1 MRTLP
6 APIATALLLLVS
18 GLPACG
24 LDSQGLLAA
33 DAGKV
38 STTTASG
45 DDATGAVSDDDAGTN
60 GDPALAGDDATPM
73 GDPSMPLDASTT
85 MQADAGTEAIQDA
98 SPDAPVTCS
107 SCTALKCPTELAACG
122 AGSACLAY
130 RDCQE
135 TCSVKGGSGASSCS
149 TTCNAMHPGGET
161 AFAALTICD
170 LGCGAGC
177 AAALTLG
184 TP

>member
-6 APIATALLLLVS
+6 VRIAMASLLFVS
-18 GLPACG
+18 SIPGCG
-24 LDSQGLLAA
+24 LDSQGLLAT
-33 DAGKV
+33 DAGNV
-38 STTTASG
+38 NTTIASAG
-45 DDATGAVSDDDAGTN
+45 DASGAVSDDEAGTN
-60 GDPALAGDDATPM
+60 GDPALVGDGATPM
-73 GDPSMPLDASTT
+73 GDPSMPLDASLTL
-85 MQADAGTEAIQDA
+85 QADAGAGAIQDA
-98 SPDAPVTCS
+98 TPDAPVTCS
-107 SCTALKCPTELAACG
+107 SCTALKCPSELAACG

-130 RDCQE
+130 RDCEE
-135 TCSVKGGSGASSCS
+135 TCTVKGGSGTSSCS